1 MCEANERN
9 QKALHQIQVM
19 TGTWAIDLG
28 LLRQILTG
36 DQCTNHEGDNN
47 VQPDNAATAA

>member
-1 MCEANERN
+1 MCDAQERN

-19 TGTWAIDLG
+19 TGTWTIDLG

-36 DQCTNHEGDNN
+36 NQCTEHEGETN
-47 VQPDNAATAA
+47 VQPNNAATAA